1 MARLLHSL
9 PFFVLLLAVAAAATL
24 IPAVHGAVVGDFR
37 SSRVFFYSGILIA
50 IAAALIGLATR
61 SAARAESERRILVA
75 LLLSYLWMP
84 AVLTVPMAE
93 LVGTTRWINVYF
105 DMVSA
110 MTTTGAPVF
119 EPARLAD
126 TVHLWRATVAW
137 LGGLLIWITALA
149 VLQPLTLGGFE
160 VSSEANMPGGID
172 AGPGQMRAK
181 TPGDRLMQQAG
192 ILTPVY
198 VTLTLVLAIGLAL
211 SGARPL
217 HAVIHAMSTLSTS
230 GISATGGL
238 EGSGAGAAGEVLIF
252 VFFVFALTRRSF
264 AAGLGG
270 FGLETAR
277 RLGRDRELRIALA
290 AVVVLPTLLFARHWV
305 GALEVDDLANA
316 GGALAALWGS
326 VFTVLSFLTTT
337 GFVSES
343 WAEARSWSGLQTPG
357 LILVALVTM
366 GGGVAT
372 TAGGLKL
379 LRVYALYKHGA
390 REIDRLI
397 HPHAVAGAGRLGR
410 RIRREGAYIAW
421 VFFMLFVLS
430 LAGVMVALAATG
442 LSFEASLVLGL
453 SALSTTGPLATVAA
467 TQPISYL
474 ALSDAAKLILS
485 AAMILGRMETLVLIA
500 VFNPAFW
507 RG

>member
-1 MARLLHSL
+1 MARLLKSL
-9 PFFVLLLAVAAAATL
+9 PFFVMLLAVAAAATL
-24 IPAVHGAVVGDFR
+24 IPAVYGAVVRDFD

-50 IAAALIGLATR
+50 IAAAMIGLASHSSTR
-61 SAARAESERRILVA
+61 HTSERRYLVV

-84 AVLTVPMAE
+84 AVLTIPMIE
-93 LVGTTRWINVYF
+93 VVGNTRWINVYF

-110 MTTTGAPVF
+110 LTTTGAPVF
-119 EPARLAD
+119 EPARLPD

-149 VLQPLTLGGFE
+149 VLQPLNLGGFE
-160 VSSEANMPGGID
+160 VSSEATVTGRLDTGSV
-172 AGPGQMRAK
+172 QMRAAS
-181 TPGDRLMQQAG
+181 PADRLVRQSA
-192 ILTPVY
+192 ILTPIY
-198 VTLTLVLAIGLAL
+198 VTLTLALAAGLAL
-211 SGARPL
+211 AGERPL
-217 HAVIHAMSTLSTS
+217 HAMIHAMSTLSTS

-238 EGSGAGAAGEVLIF
+238 KDSGAGVMGEVVIF
-252 VFFVFALTRRSF
+252 AFFVFALTRRSF
-264 AAGLGG
+264 AGGLG
-270 FGLETAR
+270 LDAAR
-277 RLGRDRELRIALA
+277 RVARDREVRIALA
-290 AVVVLPTLLFARHWV
+290 AVVVLPTLLFMRHWV

-316 GGALAALWGS
+316 GGALSALWGS

-343 WAEARSWSGLQTPG
+343 WAEARSWSGLQTSG
-357 LILVALVTM
+357 LILVGLVIM

-397 HPHAVAGAGRLGR
+397 HPHSVAGAGRLGR

-421 VFFMLFVLS
+421 VLFMLFVLS
-430 LAGVMVALAATG
+430 LAAVMVALAATG
-442 LSFEASLVLGL
+442 LDFEEALILAVA
-453 SALSTTGPLATVAA
+453 ALSTTGPLATVAGA
-467 TQPISYL
+467 APISYL
-474 ALSDAAKLILS
+474 DLSDAAKLILA
-485 AAMILGRMETLVLIA
+485 AAMILGRMETLVFIA

-507 RG
+507 RN

>member
-1 MARLLHSL
+1 MARLLKSL
-9 PFFVLLLAVAAAATL
+9 PFFVVLLAAAAAATL
-24 IPAVHGAVVGDFR
+24 IPAVYGAVTRDFD

-50 IAAALIGLATR
+50 IAAAMIGLASHSSTR
-61 SAARAESERRILVA
+61 HTTERRYLVV

-84 AVLTVPMAE
+84 AVLSVPMIE
-93 LVGTTRWINVYF
+93 VVGNTRWINVYF

-110 MTTTGAPVF
+110 LTTTGAPVF
-119 EPARLAD
+119 EPARLPD

-149 VLQPLTLGGFE
+149 VLQPLNLGGFE
-160 VSSEANMPGGID
+160 VSSEARASGRID
-172 AGPGQMRAK
+172 TGSVQMRAAS
-181 TPGDRLMQQAG
+181 PADRLVRQAAV
-192 ILTPVY
+192 LTPIY
-198 VTLTLVLAIGLAL
+198 VTLTLALAAGLAL
-211 SGARPL
+211 AGERPL
-217 HAVIHAMSTLSTS
+217 YAVIHAMSTLSTS

-238 EGSGAGAAGEVLIF
+238 KDSGAGVPGEGLIF

-264 AAGLGG
+264 AGGLGV
-270 FGLETAR
+270 EAAR
-277 RLGRDRELRIALA
+277 RVARDREVRIALA
-290 AVVVLPTLLFARHWV
+290 AVVVLPTLLFMRHWV
-305 GALEVDDLANA
+305 GALEVDDLGNA
-316 GGALAALWGS
+316 GGALSALWGS
-326 VFTVLSFLTTT
+326 IFTVLSFLTTT

-357 LILVALVTM
+357 LILVGLVIM

-397 HPHAVAGAGRLGR
+397 HPHSVAGAGRLGR

-430 LAGVMVALAATG
+430 LAAVMVALAATG
-442 LSFEASLVLGL
+442 LDFEGALVLGV
-453 SALSTTGPLATVAA
+453 ATLSTTGPLASVAGSA
-467 TQPISYL
+467 PVSYL
-474 ALSDAAKLILS
+474 ELTDAAKLILA
-485 AAMILGRMETLVLIA
+485 AAMIVGRMETLVFIA
-500 VFNPAFW
+500 VFNAAFW
-507 RG
+507 RN